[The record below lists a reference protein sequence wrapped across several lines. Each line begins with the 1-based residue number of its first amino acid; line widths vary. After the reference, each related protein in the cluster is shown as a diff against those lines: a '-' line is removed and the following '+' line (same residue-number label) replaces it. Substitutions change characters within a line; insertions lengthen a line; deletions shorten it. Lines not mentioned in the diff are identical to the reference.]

1 VPERL
6 GLVSDFGGVLT
17 TNVFDSFR
25 AFCAGEGLEPEALTS
40 LFSRDHAA
48 REAIVALET
57 GRIDVLDFETQLG
70 AFLGVDGDTL
80 VDRLFS
86 TLHVDERMLGAV
98 AELHDRGIRTCLL
111 SNSWGT
117 GIYARATRVMG
128 VFDANVISGEVG
140 LRKPDPAIYRL
151 ALERIGLA
159 AEQCVF
165 LDDLPFNLP
174 PAEELGMAAVHHVG
188 PEQTLPELE
197 RLFGIRLG
205 GSSTHCSC
213 QNR

>member
-1 VPERL
+1 MPERL

-25 AFCAGEGLEPEALTS
+25 AFCAAEGLEPEALTS

-151 ALERIGLA
+151 TCERLGVAPERCAFVDDVEVNCTA
-159 AEQCVF
+159 A
-165 LDDLPFNLP
+165 
-174 PAEELGMAAVHHVG
+174 AGLGMTAVWFRDSAQAIA
-188 PEQTLPELE
+188 EMRTA
-197 RLFGIRLG
+197 LG
-205 GSSTHCSC
+205 DGQLSEPRRS
-213 QNR
+213 QR

>member
-1 VPERL
+1 MPERR

-25 AFCAGEGLEPEALTS
+25 AFCELEGLEPEALAA
-40 LFSRDHAA
+40 LFSREHAA

-57 GRIDVLDFETQLG
+57 GRIDVLDFELRLG
-70 AFLGVDGDTL
+70 AFLGIDGETL
-80 VDRLFS
+80 VDRLFA
-86 TLHVDERMLGAV
+86 TLHVDERMLAAV
-98 AELHDRGIRTCLL
+98 AELRRRGIRTCLL

-117 GIYARATRVMG
+117 GIYARATRVMEL
-128 VFDANVISGEVG
+128 FDASVISGEVG

-159 AEQCVF
+159 AEECVF
-165 LDDLPFNLP
+165 VDDLPFNLP
-174 PAEELGMAAVHHVG
+174 PAEELGMAGVHHVG

-197 RLFGIRLG
+197 RLFGVPL
-205 GSSTHCSC
+205 SE
-213 QNR
+213 